1 MKTAAP
7 TTFPARLGR
16 TLGRAWRGC
25 ARMDRR
31 AKGWLLAQGWALNV
45 VKTVLLVV
53 KLTVIGILFYT
64 AFWLTALL
72 TVVAI
77 SGAWAARSPEQA
89 DAEECVLGDGDQADH
104 KQSVFYDPINYDDD
118 PDPRFHDER

>member
-1 MKTAAP
+1 
-7 TTFPARLGR
+7 
-16 TLGRAWRGC
+16 
-25 ARMDRR
+25 MDRR
-31 AKGWLLAQGWALNV
+31 VQGWLLAQGWAPNV

-53 KLTVIGILFYT
+53 KLTVIGILLYT
-64 AFWLTALL
+64 AFWLTVLL

-77 SGAWAARSPEQA
+77 SGAWAARSPEQV
-89 DAEECVLGDGDQADH
+89 DAEECVLGYGDQADH